1 MTTYLNLLAIVLMFS
16 NFKRGTVILSLITG
30 VVSIIWHIA
39 LLVLYFTSNDNKTN
53 MPIVDA
59 M

>member
-16 NFKRGTVILSLITG
+16 NFKRGTVILSLIAG